1 MSNKAPAAGTV
12 FAQPK
17 IIRPSF
23 SQRHSVFILMAPFVF
38 LFTLF
43 IVIPVVVAILLSFT
57 YFNTLQFP
65 TFVGLDNYVTLFT
78 QDNVFMQYVLPN
90 TILFS
95 VVVGVGGYI
104 LSFFMAW
111 SLAQISKMPRTVLAI
126 ILYSPSMT
134 SGVMMSAIWSVL
146 FSADK
151 TGYLN
156 YILLE
161 LGVIE
166 LPVNWLA
173 TQQFLMPIMIMVSL
187 WSSMGVGFLAML
199 AGVLNVNREL
209 YEAAHIDGVKN
220 RFQEI
225 LYVTIPSCRPQ
236 MLFGAVMAIV
246 STFQNGSIGVQLSG
260 SNPTPNYAGQLM
272 VTHIEDFGFIRYEM
286 GYAAAVSVVL
296 LALVY
301 GISVLARKLLADKED
316 R

>member
-1 MSNKAPAAGTV
+1 MRNKPMRAAAGDLTQKLTV
-12 FAQPK
+12 TEFTQK
-17 IIRPSF
+17 
-23 SQRHSVFILMAPFVF
+23 HSVLILMAPFVI

-43 IVIPVVVAILLSFT
+43 IIIPIAVAILLSFT
-57 YFNTLQFP
+57 QFNTIEFP
-65 TFVGLDNYVTLFT
+65 KFIGLDNYVNLFT
-78 QDNVFMQYVLPN
+78 RDDVFMQYVLPN

-95 VVVGVGGYI
+95 VVVGAGGYI

-111 SLAQISKMPRTVLAI
+111 SLAQIPKRPRTVLAI

-134 SGVMMSAIWSVL
+134 SGIMMSAIWSVL

-151 TGYLN
+151 SGYLN

-161 LGVIE
+161 LGIIE
-166 LPVNWLA
+166 LPVNWLSS
-173 TQQFLMPIMIMVSL
+173 QQYLMPAMIIVSL

-199 AGVLNVNREL
+199 GGVLNVNREL
-209 YEAAHIDGVKN
+209 YEAAHIDGVEN

-225 LYVTIPSCRPQ
+225 LYVTVPSCRPQ

-246 STFQNGSIGVQLSG
+246 GTFQNGVIGVQLSG

-272 VTHIEDFGFIRYEM
+272 VTHIEDYGFIRYEM

-296 LALVY
+296 LILIY
-301 GISVLARKLLADKED
+301 GISLLAGKLFADKE
-316 R
+316 

>member
-1 MSNKAPAAGTV
+1 MVRNKPVRAATDDMPQKLTV
-12 FAQPK
+12 TEFTQK
-17 IIRPSF
+17 
-23 SQRHSVFILMAPFVF
+23 HSVLILMAPFVI

-43 IVIPVVVAILLSFT
+43 IIIPIAVAILLSFT
-57 YFNTLQFP
+57 QFNTIEFP
-65 TFVGLDNYVTLFT
+65 KFIGLDNYVNLFT
-78 QDNVFMQYVLPN
+78 RDDVFMQYVLPN

-95 VVVGVGGYI
+95 VVVGAGGYI

-111 SLAQISKMPRTVLAI
+111 SLAQIPKRPRTVLAI

-134 SGVMMSAIWSVL
+134 SGIMMSAIWSVL

-151 TGYLN
+151 SGYLN

-161 LGVIE
+161 LGIIE
-166 LPVNWLA
+166 LPVNWLSS
-173 TQQFLMPIMIMVSL
+173 QQYLMPAMIIVSL

-199 AGVLNVNREL
+199 GGVLNVNREL
-209 YEAAHIDGVKN
+209 YEAAHIDGVEN

-225 LYVTIPSCRPQ
+225 LYVTVPSCRPQ

-246 STFQNGSIGVQLSG
+246 GTFQNGAIGVQLSG

-272 VTHIEDFGFIRYEM
+272 VTHIEDYGFIRYEM

-296 LALVY
+296 LILIY
-301 GISVLARKLLADKED
+301 GISLLAGKLFADKE
-316 R
+316 